1 MPASLT
7 TSVLTDHYWR
17 HGAFLARSGM
27 KTHLATEAIDSR
39 KARIEELLKTRKDI
53 TNFLRLKSN
62 ELNLLKHC
70 RAVPVDYVLDFSR
83 YTTFTLGAPE
93 GWIPGMPLI
102 GGHPP
107 APQPDQMRD
116 GVLQRYNQRRPIIV
130 APHETVVM
138 REMRDIV
145 KSEPLQK
152 KTTLKDSITITSTET
167 NLANLE
173 ASTVL
178 PRRKVDDKIEVSHE
192 EPIGQIKSSEVK
204 VVTDHQPHKR
214 ARQINISFGLSDSES
229 SDDEGIQFKQLQGPG
244 SHACQC
250 RILSPFQSYLI
261 SRH

>member
-1 MPASLT
+1 MPT
-7 TSVLTDHYWR
+7 TSVMTDHYWR
-17 HGAFLARSGM
+17 HGAFLATRGM
-27 KTHLATEAIDSR
+27 ETNLATDDIDSR
-39 KARIEELLKTRKDI
+39 ESRVEELLKTRKDI
-53 TNFLRLKSN
+53 SNFLRLKSN

-70 RAVPVDYVLDFSR
+70 RVVPVDYVLDFSR

-93 GWIPGMPLI
+93 GWMPGMPLI

-152 KTTLKDSITITSTET
+152 KATPKDSITTTES
-167 NLANLE
+167 NLANTE

-178 PRRKVDDKIEVSHE
+178 PRRKVDDKIVVSHE
-192 EPIGQIKSSEVK
+192 EPIGKIKSSEVK

-229 SDDEGIQFKQLQGPG
+229 SDDEGIQFKQ
-244 SHACQC
+244 
-250 RILSPFQSYLI
+250 
-261 SRH
+261 